1 MDKPF
6 FSSFYCVQFGTQS
19 LNSKGPETNVILE
32 LESLEMWFQSFHS
45 KDLISV
51 ELFIYY

>member
-32 LESLEMWFQSFHS
+32 SLEMWFQSFHS